1 VAPWRQPHQRNVGW
15 AERARPENRR
25 PPLVILFDPVA
36 GRLQEAVPLQGIG
49 ARLSAGKSFLFGD
62 FHAPT
67 DAELDLLAREL
78 SLHPL
83 WLIRRQGIR

>member
-1 VAPWRQPHQRNVGW
+1 MAPGRQPHRGNVGW
-15 AERARPENRR
+15 AERARPKNRH
-25 PPLVILFDPVA
+25 PPRVILFDPVA
-36 GRLQEAVPLQGIG
+36 GSREEAVPLEGIG

-67 DAELDLLAREL
+67 DAM
-78 SLHPL
+78 L

>member
-1 VAPWRQPHQRNVGW
+1 VAPGRQPHRGNVGW
-15 AERARPENRR
+15 AERARPKNRH
-25 PPLVILFDPVA
+25 PPRVILFDPVA
-36 GRLQEAVPLQGIG
+36 GRQEDAVPIEGIG

-78 SLHPL
+78 SPHPL

>member
-1 VAPWRQPHQRNVGW
+1 
-15 AERARPENRR
+15 
-25 PPLVILFDPVA
+25 VILFDPVA
-36 GRLQEAVPLQGIG
+36 GRREEAVPLEGIG

-67 DAELDLLAREL
+67 DAELDLL
-78 SLHPL
+78 PITML